1 MAEANLEGRTCLVT
15 GATSGIGEETA
26 VGLARCGARV
36 ILVARSRERGEASVA
51 RVKARTGNT
60 AVEVLLADLAS
71 QEETRQLARQVLE
84 RCPSLH
90 VLVNN
95 AAVVHLRR
103 ETTVDGCEMTFAVN
117 HLAAFLLTRLLLD
130 HLIASRPARI
140 VNVASNGHKFGRLDF
155 DDLESEKKYSWMRVY
170 GTSKLANVLF
180 TYELGRRLEGT
191 GVTANCLHPGAVST
205 RLGMNNGR
213 LGRIVIPL
221 LRPFFLTPE
230 AGAKTSIYL
239 ASSDEVENVSGKYF
253 VKCRPTSSSPD
264 SYDEPLARRLWE
276 KSSQLTGLEP
286 IS

>member
-1 MAEANLEGRTCLVT
+1 VAEANLEGRTCLIT

-36 ILVARSRERGEASVA
+36 ILVGRSRERGEASVA
-51 RVKARTGNT
+51 RVKAKTGNP

-71 QEETRQLARQVLE
+71 QEEIRQLARQVLE

-95 AAVVHLRR
+95 AAVIHLRR
-103 ETTVDGCEMTFAVN
+103 ETTVDGFEMTFAVN

-130 HLIASRPARI
+130 RLTASRPARI
-140 VNVASNGHKFGRLDF
+140 VNVASNGHKYGRLDF
-155 DDLESEKKYSWMRVY
+155 DDLGSEKKYSFMRVY

-180 TYELGRRLEGT
+180 TYELERRLEGT

-213 LGRIVIPL
+213 LGHIVIPL

-239 ASSDEVENVSGKYF
+239 ASSDEVEKVSGKYF
-253 VKCRPTSSSPD
+253 VKCRPTPSSPE
-264 SYDEPLARRLWE
+264 SYDEALARRLWE
-276 KSSQLTGLEP
+276 KSSQLTGLT
-286 IS
+286 

>member
-1 MAEANLEGRTCLVT
+1 MAAANLEGRTCLVT

-26 VGLARCGARV
+26 AGLARCGARV

-51 RVKARTGNT
+51 RVKTKTGNR
-60 AVEVLLADLAS
+60 AVELLLADLAS
-71 QEETRQLARQVLE
+71 QEQIRELAGQVLE
-84 RCPSLH
+84 RCSSLH

-95 AAVVHLRR
+95 AAVIHLSRQ
-103 ETTVDGCEMTFAVN
+103 TTADGYEMTFAVN
-117 HLAAFLLTRLLLD
+117 HLAYFLLTRLLLD
-130 HLIASRPARI
+130 RIVESRPARI
-140 VNVASNGHKFGRLDF
+140 VNVASNGHKYGKLDF
-155 DDLESEKKYSWMRVY
+155 DDLQSERSYSCVRVY

-180 TYELGRRLEGT
+180 TYELARRLEGT

-205 RLGMNNGR
+205 GLGMNNGR

-253 VKCRPTSSSPD
+253 VKCKPKASSPD
-264 SYDEPLARRLWE
+264 SCNEALAQRLWE
-276 KSSQLTGLEP
+276 KSSQLTGLAGC
-286 IS
+286 